1 MNKNMKR
8 KRPPSPEDVPLPTD
22 LGLPEETPLQPDE
35 AAEAV
40 REARRIAGR
49 TGEPESLAEPI
60 PGFSWGPMRPDEKPS

>member
-1 MNKNMKR
+1 MKR
-8 KRPPSPEDVPLPTD
+8 KRPPSPEDVPLLTD

-49 TGEPESLAEPI
+49 TTEPEPPELEPDF
-60 PGFSWGPMRPDEKPS
+60 PWGPMRPDEKPS

>member
-1 MNKNMKR
+1 MKEDMKR
-8 KRPPSPEDVPLPTD
+8 KRSPSPEDVPLPAD

-35 AAEAV
+35 AAEAI

-49 TGEPESLAEPI
+49 PSEPESLAEPI